1 VQFKDILGQE
11 ETKRQLI
18 QEANSGKVRHAQLFL
33 GKLGHGNLP
42 LALAYSQYV
51 LCTNKNEKDSCGECS
66 SCKMTHQLA
75 HPDLHFSFPVV
86 QAIDKKSDAF
96 LPQFRKAVVETGGY
110 FSLNQWVNFID
121 DKGRVPIIG
130 AEESL
135 EIIKK
140 LSLKSFEG
148 GFKIM
153 IIWMASEMNT
163 SCANKLLKILEEPP
177 ANTIFLLLC
186 DSPEKLLAT
195 IVSRTQMVKIPRLQ
209 NEQITTALQQAYGK
223 DLSTSKSIAGR
234 ADGDWIEA
242 SELVGTHEEKDEHRE
257 HFVEL
262 MRSCYMKDVLKMI
275 TWAEKVAGETREYQ
289 KTFLRYS
296 LHMFRMSI
304 LKNFTDDQ
312 LLNVSDEEDAFLQ
325 KFAKFITGN
334 NITELMKSFDSA
346 HYNIERN
353 ANPKILFTEICF
365 NVMRYIHAA

>member
-1 VQFKDILGQE
+1 MQFKEILGQE
-11 ETKRQLI
+11 EAKRQLI
-18 QEANSGKVRHAQLFL
+18 AEANSGKIRHAQLFL

-42 LALAYSQYV
+42 LALAYAQYV
-51 LCTNKNEKDSCGECS
+51 LCENKAATDSCGVCS
-66 SCKMTHQLA
+66 SCKMAHNMA

-86 QAIDKKSDAF
+86 QALEKKSDPF
-96 LPQFRKAVVETGGY
+96 LPQFRKEVMQTGGY
-110 FSLNQWVNFID
+110 FSLNQWTNTID

-148 GFKIM
+148 GHKIM

-163 SCANKLLKILEEPP
+163 SCANKLLKIIEEPP
-177 ANTIFLLLC
+177 AQTIFLLLC
-186 DSPEKLLAT
+186 DSPDKLLAT
-195 IVSRTQMVKIPRLQ
+195 IVSRTQMVKIPRLKM
-209 NEQITTALQQAYGK
+209 EEITAALQQAFGK

-234 ADGDWIEA
+234 AEGDWIEA
-242 SELVGTHEEKDEHRE
+242 IDLVGAHDEKDAHRDD
-257 HFVEL
+257 FVDL

-275 TWAEKVAGETREYQ
+275 AWAERVAGETREYQ
-289 KTFLRYS
+289 KTFLRYT

-304 LKNFTDDQ
+304 LKNYTEDQ
-312 LLNVSDEEDAFLQ
+312 LLNVSDEEEAFLK

-334 NITELMKSFDSA
+334 NITELMHSFDNA
-346 HYNIERN
+346 HYHIERN

-365 NVMRYIHAA
+365 NVMRFIHAA